1 MRVPRE
7 VLYKEVWAEPMTTV
21 AARYGLSS
29 NFLARVCER
38 LKIPRPARGYWA
50 QIKVGGKLPKPALPA
65 PQLGDEVDWCRDGD
79 EPQIFTGPVD
89 RSSAGRVGAAKK
101 KRPSQHPLLI
111 GVARHFEVGRVRKY
125 ASENYLRPYKH
136 NLVDIFS
143 SKDCLPRALAVA
155 SKLFLALEDRGWR
168 VTLAPSDGAYPRRGF
183 NHREGE
189 KETNDTDYRYSGG
202 RGPAR
207 PTIVF
212 VGSVA
217 IGLSL
222 FEVSENV
229 EMRYVGG
236 EREYVRVG
244 SPEDRKL
251 PRRAHDWTTH
261 RWLPC
266 GRLGLHA
273 YAPDGSI
280 RWERYWREEKAGDMP
295 SMFDAIGK
303 ELEEQAPVITGML
316 KKAQEEAEES
326 RRRWEI
332 ERRELARKEEE
343 RRKVEEEKARF
354 EAFKKQLE
362 QWRFTS
368 DARGFVAELR
378 ELVKSRGLRISRKGP
393 LEEWVDWILE
403 RANEADPLAKLRK
416 DVDEMASK
424 HGTWDR
430 RRSPLGAYFRL
441 RQRRRAS
448 GSPMRSHNTT
458 G

>member
-1 MRVPRE
+1 MRVERE
-7 VLYKEVWAEPMTTV
+7 VLYEEVWAEPMTTV

-50 QIKVGGKLPKPALPA
+50 QIKVGAKLRKPALPA
-65 PQLGDEVDWCRDGD
+65 PQLGDEVDWCRDGE
-79 EPQIFTGPVD
+79 EPEIFMGPVD
-89 RSSAGRVGAAKK
+89 GSSTGRAGTAKK
-101 KRPSQHPLLI
+101 KRPIQHPLLI

-125 ASENYLRPYKH
+125 SSENYLRPYKR
-136 NLVDIFS
+136 NLVDVFS
-143 SKDCLPRALAVA
+143 SKDCLPRALVVA
-155 SKLFLALEDRGWR
+155 NKLFLALEDRGWR
-168 VTLAPSDGAYPRRGF
+168 VTFAPSDGKYSRRGF

-189 KETNDTDYRYSGG
+189 NETSDHDYRYSGG

-222 FEVSENV
+222 FEASENV

-244 SPEDRKL
+244 SPEDRLL
-251 PRRAHDWTTH
+251 PRSAHDWTTH

-273 YAPDGSI
+273 YAPEGSI
-280 RWERYWREEKAGDMP
+280 RWERYWREKKAGDLP

-303 ELEEQAPVITGML
+303 ELEEQAPVIVEMMG
-316 KKAQEEAEES
+316 KAEQEAEES
-326 RRRWEI
+326 RKRWEI

-343 RRKVEEEKARF
+343 RRKVEDEKARF

-362 QWRFTS
+362 QWRFTN
-368 DARGFVAELR
+368 DARCFVAELQ
-378 ELVKSRGLRISRKGP
+378 ELVKSRGLRISRDGP
-393 LEEWVDWILE
+393 LEEWVDWILQ
-403 RANEADPLAKLRK
+403 RVNDADPLAKLRK
-416 DVDEMASK
+416 DVDEMAVK

-430 RRSPLGAYFRL
+430 RRSPLGSYLKLRRL
-441 RQRRRAS
+441 RRS
-448 GSPMRSHNTT
+448 GRV
-458 G
+458 